1 MNNLG
6 LILINVLDKYFRK
19 SIKMNQFLTST
30 KTSLEDFF
38 TEVGDI
44 LLFAADTLRQFFIP
58 PFEHREL
65 LRQGYY
71 IGNKT
76 LPLITITG
84 FIMGLVLTMQS
95 RPVLV
100 DFGAQSMLPGMI
112 AISLVRE
119 IGPVLTALL
128 CAGKISSG
136 IGAELG
142 AMKVTEQLDA
152 MEVSAT
158 KPLKF
163 VVSTRVLATTLL
175 VPVLVFYADAIG
187 LIGTFFAVRI
197 YEDISLTLFFTQAFD
212 SLGFT
217 DLIPATIKTF
227 FFGYFI
233 GLIGCYKGY
242 NTKHGT
248 ESVGLSANSAVV
260 TASLVIFIIDLL
272 AVQITSLIYRL

>member
-1 MNNLG
+1 
-6 LILINVLDKYFRK
+6 
-19 SIKMNQFLTST
+19 MNQFFTSI
-30 KTSLEDFF
+30 KNSLEEFF
-38 TEVGDI
+38 TEVGNI
-44 LLFAADTLRQFFIP
+44 LHFTADTIRQFFVP
-58 PFEHREL
+58 PFEHEEL
-65 LRQGYY
+65 LKQGYF

-100 DFGAQSMLPGMI
+100 EFGAQSMLPGMI

-163 VVSTRVLATTLL
+163 VVATRVLATTLV
-175 VPVLVFYADAIG
+175 VPVLVIYADAIG
-187 LIGTFFAVRI
+187 LIGTYFAVSM
-197 YEDISLTLFFTQAFD
+197 YEQISLTLFFTQAFD
-212 SLGFT
+212 SLDFT
-217 DLIPATIKTF
+217 DIIPATIKTF
-227 FFGYFI
+227 FFGFFI

-242 NTKHGT
+242 TTKHGT
-248 ESVGLSANSAVV
+248 ESVGLAANSAVV
-260 TASLVIFIIDLL
+260 TTSLVIFIIDLL
-272 AVQITSLIYRL
+272 AVQVTSLIYRL

>member
-1 MNNLG
+1 
-6 LILINVLDKYFRK
+6 
-19 SIKMNQFLTST
+19 MNQYLTT
-30 KTSLEDFF
+30 VKDKLERFF
-38 TEVGDI
+38 TEVGNI
-44 LLFAADTLRQFFIP
+44 LLFAADTINEFFKAP
-58 PFEHREL
+58 YEHKEL
-65 LRQGYY
+65 LKQGYF
-71 IGNKT
+71 IGVKT

-100 DFGAQSMLPGMI
+100 EFGAQSMLPGMI

-163 VVSTRVLATTLL
+163 VVATRVLATTLL
-175 VPVLVFYADAIG
+175 VPVLVIYADAIG
-187 LIGTFFAVRI
+187 LMGTFFAVTM
-197 YEDISLTLFFTQAFD
+197 YEQISFTLFFSQAFEVLD
-212 SLGFT
+212 FN
-217 DLIPATIKTF
+217 DIIPATIKTF
-227 FFGYFI
+227 FFGFFI

-242 NTKHGT
+242 TTQHGT

-272 AVQITSLIYRL
+272 AVQVTSLIYE